1 MTTKQSWQDALAAL
15 KPQIKTVPKVE
26 VRRKVSLRKDDFRYE
41 IRYIEPRWD
50 RAGAS
55 RTSHSVNF

>member
-1 MTTKQSWQDALAAL
+1 MKTNQTWQNALAAL